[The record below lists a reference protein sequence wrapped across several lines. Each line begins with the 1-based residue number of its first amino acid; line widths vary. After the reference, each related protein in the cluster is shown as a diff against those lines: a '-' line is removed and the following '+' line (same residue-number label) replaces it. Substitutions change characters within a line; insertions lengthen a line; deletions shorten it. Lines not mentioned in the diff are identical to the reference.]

1 MIYWGGG
8 DGETGR
14 GRRALGLE
22 VTWVLPQL
30 PAISKTCVT
39 PKEVFCIHFS
49 IFQVDQLSPSASG
62 GGWEHSR
69 GPWTACCFAGPSR
82 ELGGQGTVTW
92 TGESHWGPGGAGGS
106 GLTAGVGTTQF
117 PAPGYLNTIH
127 RYGRERWDYTTC
139 HWSAASGPVTSQAE
153 ASQGPSMPQEVRLPT
168 PIESL

>member
-1 MIYWGGG
+1 MVYWGGG

-14 GRRALGLE
+14 GRQALGLE

-69 GPWTACCFAGPSR
+69 GPWTACCFAGPQ
-82 ELGGQGTVTW
+82 QGV
-92 TGESHWGPGGAGGS
+92 GGAG
-106 GLTAGVGTTQF
+106 
-117 PAPGYLNTIH
+117 H
-127 RYGRERWDYTTC
+127 C
-139 HWSAASGPVTSQAE
+139 HLDRG
-153 ASQGPSMPQEVRLPT
+153 
-168 PIESL
+168 ESLGTWGRRGFRINCWGGNNSVPSSWVLEHYSPLWKGTMGLHNLSLVRSIRTSNQPS